1 MKKFALVTGGSGG
14 IGSAIVRRLVKDG
27 YVVYV
32 HYNQGEKR
40 VQQLEQELKDVIPVQ
55 ANLSEID
62 GASQLWSQI
71 HHPIETIVYA
81 AGQSVF
87 GLATDVTD
95 EQLNEMV
102 ELQVKNV
109 YKLVSFALPSMIRNR
124 SGNIVVVS
132 SIWGQIGASCEVLYS
147 MVKGAQNSYVKALAK
162 EVALSGVRV
171 NAIAPGAIETEMLRV
186 FSNEEKQEI
195 AEEIPLGRLGMAE
208 EVANTVAFV
217 VSSQASYITGQIIG
231 VNGGW
236 HC

>member
-27 YVVYV
+27 YAVYV

-40 VQQLEQELKDVIPVQ
+40 VQQLEQELKDIIPVQ

-71 HHPIETIVYA
+71 QHPIEAIVYA

-87 GLATDVTD
+87 GLTTDVTD

-109 YKLVSFALPSMIRNR
+109 YKLVSFALPSMVRNR
-124 SGNIVVVS
+124 SGNIVVIS

>member
-1 MKKFALVTGGSGG
+1 MKKYALVTGGSGG

-27 YVVYV
+27 YTVYV
-32 HYNQGEKR
+32 HYNRSEKKAR
-40 VQQLEQELKDVIPVQ
+40 ELQLELEGIIPIQ
-55 ANLSEID
+55 ANLSEAD
-62 GASQLWSQI
+62 GVERLWSQI
-71 HHPIETIVYA
+71 HHPIDTIVYA
-81 AGQSVF
+81 AGKSIF
-87 GLATDVTD
+87 GLTTDITD

-109 YKLVSFALPSMIRNR
+109 YKLVSSALPSMIRNR
-124 SGNIVVVS
+124 SGNIVIIS

-171 NAIAPGAIETEMLRV
+171 NAVAPGAIETEMLCV
-186 FSNEEKQEI
+186 FSDEEKKDI

-217 VSSQASYITGQIIG
+217 ISPQASYITGQIIG